1 MYRVTMVILKR
12 QALHSTHP
20 VFSYKNSSRWWFQI
34 QFIFTPN
41 LGEMIQFDGCIFF
54 RWVGKFNH
62 QLPVVIIP
70 LVASFLAKIHGTDFG
85 IDQGHSGG
93 ANAAGDWGCQVS
105 LPETNSNFAPE
116 KWMVG
121 RRVCFL
127 LGWPIFQVLL
137 LLVSGRG
144 SCQGNFF
151 GFGKSWH
158 SLSPIPWI
166 CLDGDGLRIR
176 SHGIN
181 FFVPPFKG
189 ELFSKH
195 WRSKSKILPQIVSIS
210 ILSLS
215 FDDIP
220 KVRRPHLEIV
230 QFDCHMNERFL
241 AKRIQR
247 IFFLMV
253 M

>member
-1 MYRVTMVILKR
+1 MVSNIFHFHPEPWGNDPIWRLHIF
-12 QALHSTHP
+12 QMGWQVQPPTSHHSTCFEFP
-20 VFSYKNSSRWWFQI
+20 G
-34 QFIFTPN
+34 FTKPN
-41 LGEMIQFDGCIFF
+41 
-54 RWVGKFNH
+54 
-62 QLPVVIIP
+62 
-70 LVASFLAKIHGTDFG
+70 G

-105 LPETNSNFAPE
+105 LPETDSKFAPE

-121 RRVCFL
+121 WRRVCFL

-144 SCQGNFF
+144 SCPGNFF

-158 SLSPIPWI
+158 SFITYPVDLLRWWWFMDSIPW
-166 CLDGDGLRIR
+166 DE
-176 SHGIN
+176 HHH
-181 FFVPPFKG
+181 FFTTIEG
-189 ELFSKH
+189 RTFSKH

-210 ILSLS
+210 MLSLS

-230 QFDCHMNERFL
+230 QFDCHTNERFL

-247 IFFLMV
+247 FFFLMV